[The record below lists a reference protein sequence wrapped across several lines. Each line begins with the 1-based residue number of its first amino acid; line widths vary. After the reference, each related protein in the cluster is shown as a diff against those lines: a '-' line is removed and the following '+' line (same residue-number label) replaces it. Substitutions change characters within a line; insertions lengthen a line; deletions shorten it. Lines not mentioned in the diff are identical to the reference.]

1 MQILTYA
8 RPLINMAIEQF
19 GMGSIEATHNVTRG
33 VYTWV
38 LRDIFEH
45 KILFVTVAERSMV
58 KVSLSV
64 STYVDCFVC
73 DKGLENKYVWSS
85 FGLCLI

>member
-1 MQILTYA
+1 MFVFIDVDIDANFDLCSS
-8 RPLINMAIEQF
+8 LNMAIEQF

-73 DKGLENKYVWSS
+73 DKGLENKYV
-85 FGLCLI
+85 